1 MCLTCEPYRPGHEDT
16 TSTDEQVC
24 MLALSHLR
32 LSCRPHRP
40 ECQRAGAV
48 RCPERGE
55 RMDVRDLPPIT
66 DECDGLLD
74 VWLSMHGR
82 PA

>member
-1 MCLTCEPYRPGHEDT
+1 VAPPD
-16 TSTDEQVC
+16 
-24 MLALSHLR
+24 
-32 LSCRPHRP
+32 RP
-40 ECQRAGAV
+40 ECQRAGGGSLWEA
-48 RCPERGE
+48 R

-74 VWLSMHGR
+74 VWLSRHGR